1 MRKKAFTLIEILIV
15 IFVFGV
21 GILAVLNVLTK
32 SLGYFDAISM
42 KTKATLL
49 AKEGMEIAYTIRD
62 SNIEQGYPRNYFGFE
77 DKKERYLWEEQ
88 YKNFKIWFSPN
99 ENYRFFEKEEKNWDF
114 ESNFKTFYLEL
125 STGAQNE
132 EISYYHPVPQAEL
145 PVKGFARIIEYRP
158 IKINDGKKW
167 NNNKILKISSRV
179 LYKRWA
185 STGEVLLESF
195 IGMKDSLP
203 PEN

>member
-1 MRKKAFTLIEILIV
+1 MRKKAFTLIEILVV

-49 AKEGMEIAYTIRD
+49 AKEGLEIAYTIRD

-77 DKKERYLWEEQ
+77 DEKERYLWEEK
-88 YKNFKIWFSPN
+88 YRNFKIWFSPSG
-99 ENYRFFEKEEKNWDF
+99 NYRHFEKEEKSWDF
-114 ESNFKTFYLEL
+114 ESDFKTFYLEL

-132 EISYYHPVPQAEL
+132 EIAYYQPLPQHKL
-145 PVKGFARIIEYRP
+145 PVKGFARIIEYTP
-158 IKINDGKKW
+158 IKTNTEKERDT
-167 NNNKILKISSRV
+167 NKILKITSRV

-185 STGEVLLESF
+185 STGEVLLQSF

-203 PEN
+203 AEQ